1 MRPAWGPP
9 PRRRPPWW
17 PENQPWPPQR
27 RWRPGGLPF
36 FWRMG
41 CVILGVIAL
50 VALAG
55 AVVTALVGALLDWI
69 LGPTAFHPGTAQ
81 VVLVT
86 TALLVV
92 LAAVVAQRG
101 IRRFSQPMDNL
112 IEAAGRIEKGDYS
125 AQIPETGPPE
135 LTSVARAFNSMS
147 ARLKSSDEQR
157 RSFLA
162 DVVHELRT
170 PLTVIRGQAEG
181 IADGVYA
188 ADAEHIAP
196 IVDATRSL
204 ELLVEDLRAL
214 ALTDTGSLVLN
225 REPIDPAELM
235 DETVASFAAQAHDAG
250 VKLTASAPPGLPV
263 VDVDPTRMRSAIGNV
278 IANAL
283 RHTPPAGSVSVS
295 AAAAGGE
302 RVVISVVDTGDGI
315 APELLP
321 HVFERFVR
329 GAGSKGSGLGLAI
342 AHDITVAH
350 GGTIDVESTL
360 GAGTTFRISLP
371 VAST

>member
-1 MRPAWGPP
+1 VVGY
-9 PRRRPPWW
+9 
-17 PENQPWPPQR
+17 
-27 RWRPGGLPF
+27 
-36 FWRMG
+36 
-41 CVILGVIAL
+41 
-50 VALAG
+50 LA
-55 AVVTALVGALLDWI
+55 ARFGAL
-69 LGPTAFHPGTAQ
+69 PVATFVAVAF
-81 VVLVT
+81 L
-86 TALLVV
+86 LLVFG
-92 LAAVVAQRG
+92 AGRG
-101 IRRFSQPMDNL
+101 MRRFTRPMDDL
-112 IEAAGRIEKGDYS
+112 IDAAGRIERGDYS
-125 AQIPETGPPE
+125 ATIPESGPRE
-135 LTSVARAFNSMS
+135 LRSVSRAFNSMS

-170 PLTVIRGQAEG
+170 PLSVIRGQAEG

-196 IVDATRSL
+196 IVEATRSL

-214 ALTDTGSLVLN
+214 ALTDTGSLALN
-225 REPIDPAELM
+225 REPIDPAELV
-235 DETVASFAAQAHDAG
+235 DETVASFAAQADEAG
-250 VKLTASAPPGLPV
+250 VKLTASAPAGLPV

-278 IANAL
+278 ITNAL

-295 AAAAGGE
+295 AAVAGAD
-302 RVVISVVDTGDGI
+302 RVVISVVDTGEGI

-350 GGTIDVESTL
+350 GGTIDVESAV

>member
-1 MRPAWGPP
+1 VSRRWGPP
-9 PRRRPPWW
+9 PDRRPPWW
-17 PENQPWPPQR
+17 PEDRPWPPQR
-27 RWRPGGLPF
+27 RWGRRGPPAFL
-36 FWRMG
+36 WRLG
-41 CVILGVIAL
+41 CLLLTAIFVLSVGSSIA
-50 VALAG
+50 VGYLAG
-55 AVVTALVGALLDWI
+55 RFGALPVATFVAVVFL
-69 LGPTAFHPGTAQ
+69 
-81 VVLVT
+81 
-86 TALLVV
+86 LLVFG
-92 LAAVVAQRG
+92 AGRG
-101 IRRFSQPMDNL
+101 MRRFTRPMDDL
-112 IEAAGRIEKGDYS
+112 IDAAGRIERGDYS
-125 AQIPETGPPE
+125 ATIPESGPRE
-135 LTSVARAFNSMS
+135 LRSVARAFNSMS

-170 PLTVIRGQAEG
+170 PLSVIRGQAEG

-214 ALTDTGSLVLN
+214 ALTDTGSLALN
-225 REPIDPAELM
+225 REPIDPAELV
-235 DETVASFAAQAHDAG
+235 DETVASFAAQADEAG
-250 VKLTASAPPGLPV
+250 VKLTASAPAGLPV
-263 VDVDPTRMRSAIGNV
+263 VDVDPTRMRSAMGNV

-283 RHTPPAGSVSVS
+283 RHTPPGGSISVS
-295 AAAAGGE
+295 AAMAGTD
-302 RVVISVVDTGDGI
+302 RVVISVADTGEGI
-315 APELLP
+315 AHELLP

-329 GAGSKGSGLGLAI
+329 GAESKGSGLGLAI

-371 VAST
+371 VASS

>member
-1 MRPAWGPP
+1 MSRRWGPP
-9 PRRRPPWW
+9 PDRRPPWW
-17 PENQPWPPQR
+17 PEDRPWPPQR
-27 RWRPGGLPF
+27 RWGRRGPPAFL
-36 FWRMG
+36 WRLG
-41 CVILGVIAL
+41 CLLLTAIFVLSVGSSIA
-50 VALAG
+50 VGYLAG
-55 AVVTALVGALLDWI
+55 RFGALPVATFVAVVFL
-69 LGPTAFHPGTAQ
+69 
-81 VVLVT
+81 
-86 TALLVV
+86 LLVFG
-92 LAAVVAQRG
+92 AGRG
-101 IRRFSQPMDNL
+101 MRRFTRPMDDL
-112 IEAAGRIEKGDYS
+112 IDAAGRIERGDYS
-125 AQIPETGPPE
+125 ATIPESGPRE
-135 LTSVARAFNSMS
+135 LRSVARAFNSMS

-170 PLTVIRGQAEG
+170 PLSVIRGQAEG

-214 ALTDTGSLVLN
+214 ALTDTGSLALN
-225 REPIDPAELM
+225 REPIDPAELV
-235 DETVASFAAQAHDAG
+235 DETVASFAAQADEAG
-250 VKLTASAPPGLPV
+250 VKLTASAPAGLPV
-263 VDVDPTRMRSAIGNV
+263 VDVDPTRMRSAMGNV

-283 RHTPPAGSVSVS
+283 RHTPPGGSISVS
-295 AAAAGGE
+295 AAMAGTD
-302 RVVISVVDTGDGI
+302 RVVISVADTGEGI
-315 APELLP
+315 AHELLP

-329 GAGSKGSGLGLAI
+329 GAESKGSGLGLAI

-371 VAST
+371 VASS